1 METNFIVVD
10 AEGKAFAFSNKCSL
24 KGLSEVGKS
33 EYSVFCEGKL
43 LAVFVNPIRI
53 VAEPKLFVENVQE
66 F

>member
-24 KGLSEVGKS
+24 KGFSAVGNS

-43 LAVFVNPIRI
+43 MVVFVNPIRV